1 MQAQIR
7 EREQAMKNK
16 SDVVTRAFSTEFRAE
31 SIENEHR
38 IIGHAAV
45 YNQPADIDG
54 WFYEVIERGAFDD
67 CDFKDVIF
75 CVNHDTKKIPLARS
89 RNHNKNST
97 LQLELDEIG
106 LGVNALLDTERNA
119 DALALYSAVD
129 RGDIGGMSF
138 IFRVKDYKWENLDS
152 NMPTKRI
159 TKISEVYEVTAATF
173 PYYTG
178 TDLNTARAKE
188 SLESDLA
195 ALESARGE
203 AQKALESAKLV
214 KEKAILKI
222 RSKVGI

>member
-1 MQAQIR
+1 MI
-7 EREQAMKNK
+7 NK
-16 SDVVTRAFSTEFRAE
+16 SDVVKRAFSTEFRAE
-31 SIENEHR
+31 TGDNNEHR

-45 YNQPADIDG
+45 YDQPADIDG
-54 WFYEVIERGAFDD
+54 WFYEVIERGAFDE

-97 LQLELDEIG
+97 LQLELDEVG

-152 NMPTKRI
+152 DMPTKRI

-195 ALESARGE
+195 ALESARE
-203 AQKALESAKLV
+203 RALVSAKLD